1 MARLLLDRTGCS
13 EPLARGVAAASAAH
27 GMATAALG
35 SAEPEVHGRSWY
47 LAAC

>member
-1 MARLLLDRTGCS
+1 MARVLLDRTGCI

-35 SAEPEVHGRSWY
+35 TAEPEVVLMH
-47 LAAC
+47 